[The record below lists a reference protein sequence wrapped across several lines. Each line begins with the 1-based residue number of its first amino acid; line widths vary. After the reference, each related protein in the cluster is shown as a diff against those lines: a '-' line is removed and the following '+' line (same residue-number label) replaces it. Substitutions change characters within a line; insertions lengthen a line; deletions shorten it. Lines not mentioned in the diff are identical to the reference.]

1 MATDRFNRLA
11 SLDCLRGLAVAVMIV
26 VNNPGDSRLAYPHL
40 RHAAWNGWTVADLV
54 FPLFL
59 FLVGA
64 SVGLVVPREP
74 AASGEMPGLWPKAIR
89 RAGILFGL
97 GLLENAYWRFSFE
110 SLRWPGVLQ
119 RISLV
124 YLAAVWGQTRLG
136 DRAVGGLIAATL
148 LGYWLLLA
156 WTPVP
161 GLGRPSLEAG
171 ANLQGWLDQ
180 ALLGGHIWKFGTT
193 WDPEGVLSTVP
204 AMALGLIGVLAGR
217 WLRRGGAGA
226 GRVCLLGFGLLL
238 AGLVWNLW
246 FPINKSI
253 CTSSFVLFVG
263 GGGVMLLAG
272 GHRLLD
278 GPGRSAR
285 VGPLAMLGQNAL
297 ALYLTASFVSAT
309 LRHVTVAGG
318 PEGGQRLQ
326 AYLYQALFAG
336 WPQGGAAS
344 LAWSVLYL
352 LVLFLGAW
360 GLHVRGILIKI

>member
-1 MATDRFNRLA
+1 MATARVHRLA

-26 VNNPGDSRLAYPHL
+26 VNNPGDSRFVYSQL

-74 AASGEMPGLWPKAIR
+74 AASGETPGVWLKAIR

-97 GLLENAYWRFSFE
+97 GLVENAYWRFSFE

-136 DRAVGGLIAATL
+136 DRAMVGLIAATL

-180 ALLGGHIWKFGTT
+180 LLLGGHIWKFGTT
-193 WDPEGVLSTVP
+193 WDPEGVLSTLP
-204 AMALGLIGVLAGR
+204 AMALGLIGALAGR
-217 WLRRGGAGA
+217 WLRRGGPGT
-226 GRVCLLGFGLLL
+226 GRVCLLGLGLLL
-238 AGLVWNLW
+238 VGLAWDRW

-253 CTSSFVLFVG
+253 CTSSFVLFVAG
-263 GGGVMLLAG
+263 GGLMLLAG
-272 GHRLLD
+272 GHRFLD
-278 GPGRSAR
+278 GPGRGGR
-285 VGPLAMLGQNAL
+285 GGPLAVLGQNAL

-309 LRHVTVAGG
+309 LRHVAVSGG
-318 PEGGQRLQ
+318 PGGTMRLQ
-326 AYLYQALFAG
+326 AYLFQALFAG
-336 WPQGGAAS
+336 WPQGEATS
-344 LAWSVLYL
+344 LAWSGLYF
-352 LVLFLGAW
+352 LVMLLGAFA
-360 GLHVRGILIKI
+360 LHARGIRIKI